1 MVEDLAERAWCCR
14 KECAGRRAAA
24 GRGAVPRS
32 PGDDC
37 CDTEVHVA
45 EAKPHTKP
53 YHNDH

>member
-1 MVEDLAERAWCCR
+1 MVEERAWCCR
-14 KECAGRRAAA
+14 KECAGRRAAAA